1 MLAWTILPKPL
12 MAARR
17 TPAHSDRKAQTE
29 LQSLSLGELS
39 LAALGTSMTMGEL
52 CELIGLDQV
61 VPAARAGALIGSG
74 EAGDCA
80 APAVLW
86 LASIGYE
93 QFRDSRDFVRQ
104 LLAAGVERLIDVREL
119 PISRRRG
126 YAKTMLRETM
136 EQADIEYVHMRALG
150 NPKPYR
156 DLYKSGRHRQG
167 REKYRQHLL
176 ENQRGAL
183 VELVQLLQGKRSAL
197 MCVEHDPAVCHRT
210 VIVEALRSELGL
222 ELDVEHVAA
231 SR

>member
-1 MLAWTILPKPL
+1 

-17 TPAHSDRKAQTE
+17 STAPSDRIAQAE
-29 LQSLSLGELS
+29 LQNLSLSELS

-52 CELIGLDQV
+52 CDLIGLDQIAL
-61 VPAARAGALIGSG
+61 PARGGAPMSSG
-74 EAGDCA
+74 DVGDCT

-86 LASIGYE
+86 IGSIGYE
-93 QFRDSRDFVRQ
+93 QFRDSRDFARR

-126 YAKTMLRETM
+126 YAKTALRETM

-156 DLYKSGRHRQG
+156 DLYKSGRHQQG
-167 REKYRQHLL
+167 REKYRRHLL

-183 VELVQLLQGKRSAL
+183 VELVELMQGKRSAL

-231 SR
+231 TR